1 MRGVSRAARGWRRNP
16 PSYTPG
22 QPEAFQPTAFPATR
36 NQASP
41 RTPHATQPQALRAA
55 THSPKSDHYGNSDNI
70 DSDPTQEIKALRDML
85 KFQQQFLHSLEPPA
99 TKVDTKAVTHAVTRA
114 VEDSTNAVLSK
125 ISISSNELEMK
136 LEELMRLQESI
147 NETNDRTNVL
157 FISGEEEKID
167 SPSLQDGT
175 ASAFPR
181 SRGDFRAA
189 AVQLAQV
196 SCSYILVL
204 VDGDAMNFNSEY
216 VTQGRRGGVRLAERF
231 VKDVRKYIDNV
242 DPAAGRRADIRI
254 RVYANVV
261 GLSKA
266 YRNAGII
273 SEGQDLTDFVRG
285 FNAGHENCDFVDVGP
300 GPELADKKII
310 GNLYKSARD
319 WHCRFIVFC
328 ACTDNGYLPLLS
340 LHLQKKSKRMAL
352 VEGPPFASRLR
363 QIAKEFPT
371 TSFPRVFMSASLPP
385 LPETDTSATN
395 LAAESAAAIEAQPGA
410 SEIKAFEASCL
421 EDDELDT
428 VTY

>member
-1 MRGVSRAARGWRRNP
+1 MRGVSRAVRGWRRTP

-22 QPEAFQPTAFPATR
+22 QPEALQPTAFPATR
-36 NQASP
+36 AQPS
-41 RTPHATQPQALRAA
+41 RTPHASQPQALRAA
-55 THSPKSDHYGNSDNI
+55 INSPKSDNYGNSDHV
-70 DSDPTQEIKALRDML
+70 DSDPTQKIKALRDII
-85 KFQQQFLHSLEPPA
+85 KFQQRFLHSLEPPA
-99 TKVDTKAVTHAVTRA
+99 TKLDIKAVAHAVTRA

-157 FISGEEEKID
+157 FISREEDKID
-167 SPSLQDGT
+167 NPSLQGGT
-175 ASAFPR
+175 ASAFPKP
-181 SRGDFRAA
+181 RGDFRAA
-189 AVQLAQV
+189 AVQLAQA

-204 VDGDAMNFNSEY
+204 VDGDAMNFNPEY

-231 VKDVRKYIDNV
+231 VKDVRKYIDNI
-242 DPAAGRRADIRI
+242 DPAAGRRANIRI

-266 YRNAGII
+266 YRHAGII
-273 SEGQDLTDFVRG
+273 PEGQDLTDFVRG
-285 FNAGHENCDFVDVGP
+285 FNAGHENCDFMDVGP
-300 GPELADKKII
+300 GRELADKKII

-319 WHCRFIVFC
+319 WHCRFIIFC
-328 ACTDNGYLPLLS
+328 ACTDNGYFPLLS
-340 LHLQKKSKRMAL
+340 LHLQKKSTRLAL

-385 LPETDTSATN
+385 LPDADSSVTN
-395 LAAESAAAIEAQPGA
+395 PVAESAAAIESQPGTA
-410 SEIKAFEASCL
+410 EVKTFEASCGV
-421 EDDELDT
+421 DDESDT
-428 VTY
+428 ATA

>member
-22 QPEAFQPTAFPATR
+22 QPEALQPTAFPATR
-36 NQASP
+36 TQAS
-41 RTPHATQPQALRAA
+41 RTQRATQPHALRAA
-55 THSPKSDHYGNSDNI
+55 THSPKSDQYGNSDHI
-70 DSDPTQEIKALRDML
+70 DGNPAQEIKALRDII
-85 KFQQQFLHSLEPPA
+85 KFQQQFLHSLVPPA
-99 TKVDTKAVTHAVTRA
+99 TKVDTEAVTHAVRRA

-157 FISGEEEKID
+157 FISGEEGKPD
-167 SPSLQDGT
+167 NSNVQDGM
-175 ASAFPR
+175 ASASSK
-181 SRGDFRAA
+181 SRGNFRAA
-189 AVQLAQV
+189 AVQLAQA

-204 VDGDAMNFNSEY
+204 VDGDAMNFNPEY

-231 VKDVRKYIDNV
+231 VKDVRKYIDTV

-273 SEGQDLTDFVRG
+273 PEGQDLTDFVRG

-340 LHLQKKSKRMAL
+340 LHLQKKSKRLTL

-363 QIAKEFPT
+363 QMAKEFPT

-385 LPETDTSATN
+385 LPAADSSVTN
-395 LAAESAAAIEAQPGA
+395 LVAESAAAIEAQPETA
-410 SEIKAFEASCL
+410 EAKTLEASCNG
-421 EDDELDT
+421 DDESDT
-428 VTY
+428 IT